1 MKISEHVFVERH
13 EGFLYHVGEKKGDSD
28 TIAIYMAAEGSG
40 YDKNCIELTREE
52 AVQIY
57 RRLGHILKKQPHT
70 GDKKG
75 E

>member
-13 EGFLYHVGEKKGDSD
+13 EGFLYNVAEKKDDPD
-28 TIAIYMAAEGSG
+28 TIVLYMAAEGGG
-40 YDKNCIELTREE
+40 YDKNRIELTREE

-57 RRLGHILKKQPHT
+57 RRLRRILTKPHA
-70 GDKKG
+70 GD